1 MKKRKNIIFMSLLL
15 TIFILFINNS
25 TTLAFDSTN
34 RLVAR
39 QDISP
44 NKVWSIKFSEPVNKA
59 SLDNS
64 SIYIKDN
71 NGNLLDLNF
80 TLNSDKNI
88 VEIHPASNIY
98 SPDNTYILYVN
109 NNVKALSGKHLNN
122 NLELPFLIK
131 SDAIKINENNNNQT
145 INIKKGDKLEIS
157 LIGHVDGGYLW
168 SFKQNLDTN
177 MLKLVYDTN
186 IRTSPQDN
194 IGASITRR
202 WLIEAVNSGSTSID
216 LEELNYQHKETEYS
230 SYFHLNVNIN

>member
-122 NLELPFLIK
+122 NLELPFLI
-131 SDAIKINENNNNQT
+131 T
-145 INIKKGDKLEIS
+145 
-157 LIGHVDGGYLW
+157 
-168 SFKQNLDTN
+168 
-177 MLKLVYDTN
+177 
-186 IRTSPQDN
+186 
-194 IGASITRR
+194 
-202 WLIEAVNSGSTSID
+202 
-216 LEELNYQHKETEYS
+216 
-230 SYFHLNVNIN
+230 